1 MYVVVDD
8 GHLRQI
14 EHGWYRRPR
23 VNSQDVLNAS
33 RAAGVDLIRFVYC
46 DFAGVQRGKITSVDD
61 LANRLSHG
69 INMTR
74 AQMAFT
80 LIDTLVNIAGM
91 EPVGELRMIADPDTF
106 SVLPWLPS
114 HASMTCDLVEPNGGR
129 YDACTRTWLKDMV
142 DRAAQRGFRI
152 QAAFEPEFY
161 LGRRNAQTGKW
172 EPGDTTGIYAE
183 NGFNVQGKFLTEMTR
198 TLRLM
203 GMLPEM
209 VYHEGGPGQQEISI
223 RHAPALQAADNQM
236 KLRNAVRGVALEHGY
251 FASFAPKP
259 FPWTF
264 GSGAHVHLSV
274 WDTATERNLM
284 YDPSAEAS
292 FSQFGRWFVGGILRH
307 LPALIAL
314 TCPSYNSYRRLQP
327 RSWSTSYVCWGY
339 DNRQA
344 AVRAA
349 SPFWGREAQ
358 TSNIEI
364 KAVDGS
370 SNPYLALG
378 AIIAAGL
385 DGVEHELDPGAPLPV
400 DPSDLSDTELERRG
414 IRPVPNSLRAALSAF
429 ASSDLYK
436 SLMPELMWRAYQ
448 QVKLAECDA
457 FEANDEE
464 FEIERHFY
472 AF

>member
-1 MYVVVDD
+1 
-8 GHLRQI
+8 
-14 EHGWYRRPR
+14 
-23 VNSQDVLNAS
+23 VNSQDVLDACKN
-33 RAAGVDLIRFVYC
+33 AGVDLIRFIYC
-46 DFAGVQRGKITSVDD
+46 DFSGVQRGKITSVDD
-61 LANRLSHG
+61 LANRMSHG
-69 INMTR
+69 INLTR

-80 LIDTLVNIAGM
+80 LLDTVVNIQGM
-91 EPVGELRMIADPDTF
+91 EPVGELRMIPDPETF

-114 HASMTCDLVEPNGGR
+114 HASMTCDLVEPSGQR
-129 YDACTRTWLKDMV
+129 YQACTRTWLKEVV
-142 DRAAQRGFRI
+142 DRAAQRGLRI

-161 LGRRNAQTGKW
+161 LGRKNPQTGKW
-172 EPGDTTGIYAE
+172 EPADTAGIYAE
-183 NGFNVQGKFLTEMTR
+183 NGFNLQGRFLTDMTR
-198 TLRLM
+198 TLRAM

-236 KLRNAVRGVALEHGY
+236 KVRNAVRGVALEHGH

-284 YDPSAEAS
+284 YDAGAEGS
-292 FSQFGRWFVGGILRH
+292 MSQYGRYFIGGILKH

-327 RSWSTSYVCWGY
+327 RSWSTSYACWGY

-349 SPFWGREAQ
+349 SPFWGRESQ
-358 TSNIEI
+358 TTNIEI

-370 SNPYLALG
+370 CNPYLALG

-385 DGVEHELDPGAPLPV
+385 DGVDHDVDPGRPLPV
-400 DPSDLSDTELERRG
+400 DPSDLSDAERDRLG
-414 IRPVPNSLRAALSAF
+414 ITAVPNSLRAAVGEF
-429 ASSDLYK
+429 VASPLYK
-436 SLMPELMWRAYQ
+436 SLMPELMWRAYP
-448 QVKLAECDA
+448 QVKLAECDG
-457 FEANDEE
+457 FEAADED
-464 FEIERHFY
+464 FEIDRHFY